1 MKKTF
6 ILIAFVVLVGRG
18 LAQPK
23 IHSATLFLTEK
34 ARIENIYTYLDND
47 KTRITDSWR
56 YERSDSAPRLV
67 VGRTTTRFDDQKR
80 LLSEENTG
88 ITKHWQTKKDIPT
101 LSVITNEYNQNGCR
115 TRQRYNYFVN
125 NILSDG
131 YIIDSKVTP
140 QCQIIEERLSREFSD
155 FGTTRVVTDLQAVK
169 TYAYDAK
176 DSLQNI
182 NYVYGWGVGYKK
194 ILKRQAD
201 GKQTEVEE
209 YNVCELCIDVE
220 LHHAK
225 TQFQYD
231 NQGRVVSKSIFEN
244 RNTMSNPVWQPWD
257 STHYVYVGKRLAQK
271 KYFSRFQ
278 PNQQNFKNA
287 TTTNYDYDLYCDG
300 LVKKEAT
307 QRIFKSLDFEV
318 NERDVVLYKYTEG
331 STCNTTAT
339 NTVKLFPNPV
349 NWRATIETED
359 LFSAD
364 FNLLI
369 YNDLGQEVAR
379 YTIDYR
385 TPSFDFSTQDLPN
398 GAYILKLTNGEKT
411 VPKKM
416 VIAH

>member
-1 MKKTF
+1 MKRTF
-6 ILIAFVVLVGRG
+6 IFIAFVVLVGRVS
-18 LAQPK
+18 AQPK
-23 IHSATLFLTEK
+23 IYSATLFLSEK

-47 KTRITDSWR
+47 KTRIIDSWR
-56 YERSDSAPRLV
+56 YERSDSSPRLM

-88 ITKHWQTKKDIPT
+88 ITKHWQTKRDVPT
-101 LSVITNEYNQNGCR
+101 LSITKNEYNQNGCR

-140 QCQIIEERLSREFSD
+140 QCQITEERLSREFSD
-155 FGTTRVVTDLQAVK
+155 FGTPSIIIDLQAVK

-176 DSLQNI
+176 DSLQSI

-209 YNVCELCIDVE
+209 YNVCELCIDV
-220 LHHAK
+220 LPMHIK
-225 TQFQYD
+225 TQFGYD
-231 NQGRVVSKSIFEN
+231 NQGRVATQSVFEN
-244 RNTMSNPVWQPWD
+244 RGTLQNPAWQPWD
-257 STHYVYVGKRLAQK
+257 STTYTYANNLLMENKH
-271 KYFSRFQ
+271 FSRF
-278 PNQQNFKNA
+278 NLSKKIFDNVGS
-287 TTTNYDYDLYCDG
+287 TNYQYVLYCDG
-300 LVKKEAT
+300 LVKEAMKT
-307 QRIFKSLDFEV
+307 GAFNAAGYESSSQERI
-318 NERDVVLYKYTEG
+318 LYKYTEG
-331 STCNTTAT
+331 STCNTTTT
-339 NTVKLFPNPV
+339 NTVKLFPNPA
-349 NWRATIETED
+349 NWRTTIETED

-369 YNDLGQEVAR
+369 YNDLGQEVAH

-398 GAYILKLTNGEKT
+398 GAYILRLVNGEKSIS
-411 VPKKM
+411 KKM

>member
-1 MKKTF
+1 MKKTLTF
-6 ILIAFVVLVGRG
+6 LAFVVLVGRVS
-18 LAQPK
+18 AQPK

-47 KTRITDSWR
+47 KTRIINSWR
-56 YERSDSAPRLV
+56 YERSDSSPRLM

-88 ITKHWQTKKDIPT
+88 ITNHWQTKRDVPT
-101 LSVITNEYNQNGCR
+101 LSIIKNEYNQNGCR

-125 NILSDG
+125 NVLSNG
-131 YIIDSKVTP
+131 YIIDSKVTA
-140 QCQIIEERLSREFSD
+140 QCQIIEERLSYEFSD
-155 FGTTRVVTDLQAVK
+155 FGTPRIVIALQAVK

-176 DSLQNI
+176 DSLQSI
-182 NYVYGWGVGYKK
+182 RYAYGSDSGFVK
-194 ILKRQAD
+194 ISQRQAD
-201 GKQTEVEE
+201 GKQSIVEN
-209 YNVCELCIDVE
+209 YNVCELCIDID

-231 NQGRVVSKSIFEN
+231 NQGRVISESVFEN
-244 RNTMSNPVWQPWD
+244 RNTLQNPVWQPWD
-257 STHYVYVGKRLAQK
+257 STSYVYVSNRLAQK

-278 PNQQNFKNA
+278 PNQQNFKNV

-300 LVKKEAT
+300 LVKKVAV
-307 QRIFKSLDFEV
+307 QRLFKSPDSE
-318 NERDVVLYKYTEG
+318 NDERDVVLYKYTEG
-331 STCNTTAT
+331 SICNTTAT
-339 NTVKLFPNPV
+339 NTVKLFPNPA
-349 NWRATIETED
+349 NWRTTIETED

-369 YNDLGQEVAR
+369 YNDLGQEVAH

-398 GAYILKLTNGEKT
+398 GAYILRLVNGEKSIS
-411 VPKKM
+411 KKM